1 MERGFIF
8 DLDGVLTDTAEYHY
22 RSWKQLTDEE
32 GIPFTRDDNDLLRG
46 ITRRHSLE
54 VILKGKTLP
63 EDQMQDWMRR
73 KNEYFHVFLEEM
85 TSDNLLA
92 GVGDFLESA
101 VQGKIKL
108 GLASAS
114 GNARI
119 VCERLGILGLF
130 EAFGDATTVSNPK
143 PAPDLFIWVAGGLG
157 VSPKDCI
164 VFEDATTGIEAALSA
179 GFWTVGIGVDER
191 TAKAH
196 RQIPDFRGVT
206 IADFNLPLTQHK

>member
-1 MERGFIF
+1 MGQGFIF

-32 GIPFTRDDNDLLRG
+32 GIPFTRADNDLLRG

-54 VILKGKTLP
+54 IILKGKTLP
-63 EDQMQDWMRR
+63 EEQMQDWMRR
-73 KNEYFHVFLEEM
+73 KNDYFHVFLEEM

-101 VQGKIKL
+101 VQAKIKL

-114 GNARI
+114 RNARV

-130 EAFGDATTVSNPK
+130 DAFGDAHTVSNPK

-157 VSPKDCI
+157 FSPKECI
-164 VFEDATTGIEAALSA
+164 VFEDATSGIEAALSA
-179 GFWTVGIGVDER
+179 GFWTVGIGTNDR

-196 RQIPDFRGVT
+196 RQITDFTGVALT
-206 IADFNLPLTQHK
+206 DFKLPLI